1 MSVMWCNESLVLGV
15 IQCDSHRTCSV
26 SDGFTAALA
35 PGVRIHHPDLRGS
48 GGETLLP
55 HDGHQHQ
62 LRDTWVHV
70 VRARGATRALRWA
83 HVFIRG
89 VWQGQGELEGGR
101 NYVFLALEAS
111 FLLSA
116 WQITSGKSFGLE
128 TLLLLSAVTFWN
140 VHVQYF
146 AQNNLNMKCQFYAK
160 ASLSLLLILHGQGH
174 MWVYPQHPGHQP
186 QSRRS
191 LEVVYYC
198 SFVFGTFSPDAHWR
212 MSRWKIKSWRLSK
225 KTIEQLLISL

>member
-1 MSVMWCNESLVLGV
+1 MWFTQNM
-15 IQCDSHRTCSV
+15 QCQWWLYCCSCPWCPHPPSRPPWVRGWDSPAPWRTPAPAAGHV
-26 SDGFTAALA
+26 S
-35 PGVRIHHPDLRGS
+35 
-48 GGETLLP
+48 
-55 HDGHQHQ
+55 
-62 LRDTWVHV
+62 
-70 VRARGATRALRWA
+70 ARGQGPGGYTCLQISTRFYTWSMTGTRR
-83 HVFIRG
+83 IRRRKK
-89 VWQGQGELEGGR
+89 L
-101 NYVFLALEAS
+101 FLALEAS